1 MLIRLLAATV
11 AGGLVFYVV
20 GFVLF
25 GLVLDPF
32 LRPYINQFPGL
43 MKEPMPDLLF
53 LPLWNLVMAF
63 LFAIVFEK
71 WAGIRTFVGGLKAG
85 AVLMFLVALILDL
98 NYLAFMNLWKGPVG
112 VTIEILAST
121 ALGALAAG
129 VVGAVLGLMHKGSS
143 AAPAA
148 AE

>member
-25 GLVLDPF
+25 GIVLDPF
-32 LRPYINQFPGL
+32 LRNYVAQYPGL

-53 LPLWNLVMAF
+53 LPLWNLAIAF
-63 LFAIVFEK
+63 LFALVFEK
-71 WAGIRTFVGGLKAG
+71 WAAVRTFVGGLKTG
-85 AVLMFLVALILDL
+85 AILMFIIALIIDL
-98 NYLAFMNLWKGPVG
+98 NLLAFMNFWKGPIG
-112 VTIEILAST
+112 VTIDILAAT

-129 VVGAVLGLMHKGSS
+129 VVGAVLGLMNKSPASS
-143 AAPAA
+143 
-148 AE
+148 E